1 MEEEKLKGKKQ
12 TKIDN
17 MLEKS
22 RAPHEFTRE
31 GVLHAVA
38 QFVACDDQVAPLVVL
53 MCLSYWWLE
62 KALAVA
68 GKDLFRNCLVAMKP
82 KAVRSDMPSTHDVT
96 TYIHNQF
103 VKWLKELKSDI
114 LVSFLKQ

>member
-1 MEEEKLKGKKQ
+1 MKGGKRSAFFTGGNSTCRAHIHSHYDVYRECCKEKGIPENHHAIPREILKQMEEEKLKGKKQ

-53 MCLSYWWLE
+53 MCLSY
-62 KALAVA
+62 
-68 GKDLFRNCLVAMKP
+68 
-82 KAVRSDMPSTHDVT
+82 
-96 TYIHNQF
+96 
-103 VKWLKELKSDI
+103 
-114 LVSFLKQ
+114 